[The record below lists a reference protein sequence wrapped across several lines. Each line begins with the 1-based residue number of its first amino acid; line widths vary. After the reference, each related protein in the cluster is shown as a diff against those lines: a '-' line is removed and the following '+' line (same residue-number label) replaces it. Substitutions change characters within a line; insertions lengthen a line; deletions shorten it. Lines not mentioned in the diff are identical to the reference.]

1 MIDDTSLDIEIVD
14 FEHKKT
20 IWMMILNLNAPLSSL
35 RKKIQRKLK
44 GEDFI
49 FVNIKGIELDE
60 EDRNVGQTLIE
71 GQKIYIIRTH
81 KKTEKV

>member
-35 RKKIQRKLK
+35 RKKI
-44 GEDFI
+44 
-49 FVNIKGIELDE
+49 
-60 EDRNVGQTLIE
+60 
-71 GQKIYIIRTH
+71 
-81 KKTEKV
+81 